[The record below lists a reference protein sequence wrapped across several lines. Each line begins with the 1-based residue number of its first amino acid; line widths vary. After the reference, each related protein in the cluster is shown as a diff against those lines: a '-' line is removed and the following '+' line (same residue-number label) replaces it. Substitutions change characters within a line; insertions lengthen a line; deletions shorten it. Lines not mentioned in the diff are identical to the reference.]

1 MSLELVKDQIG
12 RFLGTAEPEVMAIRG
27 AWGVGKTFTWKK
39 YLDGASRRDDG
50 IALKKYSYV

>member
-39 YLDGASRRDDG
+39 YLDEASRRDDG
-50 IALKKYSYV
+50 IALK